1 MATTHIIG
9 TVYKSDGTPYVGV
22 VRFIPDR
29 RLRSG
34 GDFTITGTTVETQTD
49 ANGAITVD
57 LEPGR
62 YAMVIDDD
70 ATRPSVILVQ
80 YSDTDVQLSDILI
93 GAYVEGWTS
102 PVSYHTELL
111 GRDDTDQH
119 PIGAITDLQ
128 SALDAKAAQADLDA
142 HAADI
147 DNPHQVT
154 AAQAGADPAGTAAS
168 EVAAHEAKADPHP
181 QYAED
186 VDLSNHASDT
196 TLHLTQDERDA
207 LAQANSPSTTNP
219 VATIDDISLIP
230 VGLRHFFLTTDDP
243 TGYKQIQL
251 NPDTFETASYD
262 FSSVTD
268 GQYLMGWIT
277 PEGETPEKLLEGPH
291 LLHIYAQKT
300 AGTQSI
306 QFYYE
311 LYERDSGGTETLIN
325 QSSVSVE
332 VPSETSPIAATLYPD
347 ALRTIAAGSR
357 LVIKLFAK
365 VTGSGGAPSITIY
378 QSDTQRGFYQE
389 PIDQERLDDRYTTDT
404 EFISHTTD
412 TNNPHQVTAEQAGA
426 DPAGTAQS
434 LIDIHESSN
443 DVHAI
448 TAVTGLQADLLTRG
462 KYWGEL
468 AVADLPTE
476 SDGVKPGDTAH
487 VTDALTLDG
496 TGGLF
501 VYDKDNGWVDRY
513 GVKAAASTLEFA
525 KSALQAPHGV
535 YNSAYILPLY
545 LYSYSSTG
553 VWLYHH
559 LPFSAWE
566 AISLTAMGTFKVNEA
581 GDCIFT
587 LVPTKV
593 EQLYRHYSTKALYEI
608 KFGIRGYDVFT
619 IDPGADGQYVHFCF
633 GFYYDSRKVY
643 GLTVTLVYD
652 SVNGWRTD
660 VGYGLIDTVTKEITT
675 THINYLTPTAT
686 EGIRFPTTLRCW
698 LAPMVDDRYS
708 NAVVVEYKGTEYVID
723 TTSDPLNNYKSP
735 SIYMTWSA
743 VPNVISTSNCG
754 VVAGVGK
761 MTCLV

>member
-49 ANGAITVD
+49 ANGAIAVD

-93 GAYVEGWTS
+93 GAYIEGWTS

-111 GRDDTDQH
+111 GRDEADQH

-128 SALDAKAAQADLDA
+128 SALDAKAAQADL
-142 HAADI
+142 
-147 DNPHQVT
+147 
-154 AAQAGADPAGTAAS
+154 
-168 EVAAHEAKADPHP
+168 EAHE
-181 QYAED
+181 
-186 VDLSNHASDT
+186 SDA
-196 TLHLTQDERDA
+196 TLHLTQDERNA
-207 LAQANSPSTTNP
+207 LAQANFPSTTNP

-230 VGLRHFFLTTDDP
+230 IGLRHFFLTTNDP
-243 TGYKQIQL
+243 TGYKQTQL
-251 NPDTFETASYD
+251 DPDTFETASYD

-291 LLHIYAQKT
+291 LIHIYAQKT
-300 AGTQSI
+300 AGTRSI

-332 VPSETSPIAATLYPD
+332 IPSETSPIAAILYLD

-365 VTGSGGAPSITIY
+365 ITGSGGSPSITIY

-404 EFISHTTD
+404 EFTSHTTD
-412 TNNPHQVTAEQAGA
+412 TSNPHQVTAEQAGA
-426 DPAGTAQS
+426 DPAGTAQG
-434 LIDIHESSN
+434 LVDAHESSD

-462 KYWGEL
+462 KYWGEF

-476 SDGVKPGDTAH
+476 SNGVKPGDTAH
-487 VTDALTLDG
+487 VADALTLDG

-501 VYDKDNGWVDRY
+501 VYDKDNGWIENHFRTPATTVGLDLYRAALDAPWGRYKNKVVLPGWANLYQSSGHVLIKVPFASGSSIGWKADYTVDMYADQESKAVILITPAPNYADIYRY
-513 GVKAAASTLEFA
+513 PLAHRFHGLWRNFDYSSITTPEEAIYTLFLCGLKGNTGLISGGLIHTIEYSTGDSSWHHKVYVGILDYSTMQILNSVLVLNETVNPASIPIYYIDADFFIGDYVSPVPNNTIRVEYDGNTYDVDMSGVDAST
-525 KSALQAPHGV
+525 PNRTPIRIG
-535 YNSAYILPLY
+535 YI
-545 LYSYSSTG
+545 
-553 VWLYHH
+553 
-559 LPFSAWE
+559 
-566 AISLTAMGTFKVNEA
+566 
-581 GDCIFT
+581 
-587 LVPTKV
+587 
-593 EQLYRHYSTKALYEI
+593 R
-608 KFGIRGYDVFT
+608 
-619 IDPGADGQYVHFCF
+619 
-633 GFYYDSRKVY
+633 
-643 GLTVTLVYD
+643 
-652 SVNGWRTD
+652 D
-660 VGYGLIDTVTKEITT
+660 VGDSSVTCYWAET
-675 THINYLTPTAT
+675 
-686 EGIRFPTTLRCW
+686 
-698 LAPMVDDRYS
+698 
-708 NAVVVEYKGTEYVID
+708 
-723 TTSDPLNNYKSP
+723 
-735 SIYMTWSA
+735 
-743 VPNVISTSNCG
+743 ISTIVQG
-754 VVAGVGK
+754 
-761 MTCLV
+761 